1 MKIIDHFLSEDD
13 FEWIFLEVNAHDRG
27 WYFSEILSSSY
38 IAGCLRDQGR
48 LIIDPILN
56 SQFCFKL
63 KGDEEY
69 IQPLLNKLGAKKIER
84 IKVNMTL
91 PTKKHVHHGFHV
103 DFADDWMGNN
113 PWPCKTAIF
122 YINDNNGY
130 TEFEETG
137 EKVESKSNRVVIFD
151 NGLQHAGVTTT
162 NTINRIVMNVNYYTE
177 EDPYNENK

>member
-1 MKIIDHFLSEDD
+1 MQIIDQFLSEDD
-13 FEWIFLEVNAHDRG
+13 FDWIFLEINAHDRG

-38 IAGCLRDQGR
+38 IAGTLRSEGR
-48 LIIDPILN
+48 LIIDPLLN

-122 YINDNNGY
+122 YVNDNNGY
-130 TEFEETG
+130 TEFETG

-151 NGLQHAGVTTT
+151 NGIQHAGVTTT
-162 NTINRIVMNVNYYTE
+162 DTINRIVVNVNYYTE